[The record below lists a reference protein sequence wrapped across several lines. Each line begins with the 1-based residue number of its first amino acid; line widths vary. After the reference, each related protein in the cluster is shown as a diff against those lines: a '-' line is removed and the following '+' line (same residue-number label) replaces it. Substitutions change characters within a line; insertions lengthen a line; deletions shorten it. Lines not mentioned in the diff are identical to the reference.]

1 MRGTIIHWDSAER
14 SGIIS
19 DVSGQ
24 RRAFQRGDWRSPEEP
39 LAGRDVDFEIAGDR
53 PTDIF
58 ILPASGPAVAGSGYA
73 PAQSETARQATNYAI
88 ISLVCGGI
96 GFMFWPLGL
105 IAAIPAIIFGI
116 KGKRLGQDLADRSPY
131 IMSVGGIVLGAV
143 GGVLGLVLVGF
154 IAAIVSTVIWS
165 APR

>member
-1 MRGTIIHWDSAER
+1 MRGTIIHWDPAEG

-19 DVSGQ
+19 DSSGE
-24 RRAFQRGDWRSPEEP
+24 RRTFRRSDWRSPEEP
-39 LAGRDVDFEIAGDR
+39 RAGRDADFEIAGDR

-58 ILPASGPAVAGSGYA
+58 ILPPSGPVASVSAPGS
-73 PAQSETARQATNYAI
+73 SEAARQATNYAI
-88 ISLVCGGI
+88 ISLVCGGV

-116 KGKRLGQDLADRSPY
+116 KGKRLGQSLPDRSPY

-143 GGVLGLVLVGF
+143 VGLLGLLFVGF
-154 IAAIVSTVIWS
+154 LAALVTTVAWS
-165 APR
+165 GPR

>member
-1 MRGTIIHWDSAER
+1 MRGTIIHWDPAER

-19 DVSGQ
+19 DTTGQ
-24 RRAFQRGDWRSPEEP
+24 RRTFQRSDWRSPEEP
-39 LAGRDVDFEIAGDR
+39 AAGRDVDFEMVGDR

-58 ILPASGPAVAGSGYA
+58 ILAASGPAVSARPS
-73 PAQSETARQATNYAI
+73 AQSEVAREATNYAI

-116 KGKRLGQDLADRSPY
+116 KGKRLSQDLADRSPY
-131 IMSVGGIVLGAV
+131 IMSVGGIVLGVVVGLIGLLFVAFFAV
-143 GGVLGLVLVGF
+143 ILT
-154 IAAIVSTVIWS
+154 TVAWS
-165 APR
+165 VPR